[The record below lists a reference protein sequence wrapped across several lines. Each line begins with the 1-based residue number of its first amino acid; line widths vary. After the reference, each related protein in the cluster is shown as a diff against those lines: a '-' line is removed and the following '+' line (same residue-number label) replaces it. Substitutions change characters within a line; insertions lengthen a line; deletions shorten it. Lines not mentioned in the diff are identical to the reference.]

1 MKKSILN
8 ICIIFMISL
17 LSIFTPEMK
26 SQNPEWMYF
35 HDILDPDEIT
45 AIDNSI
51 YLTEDY
57 NRVIRINLENLEID
71 TIAHISAVSGIVHD
85 KEKNIWMSTRFNGIY
100 KYSNGNLENFT
111 SSNSGLPDSRVYDLA
126 VDNNNN
132 IWCATRQGLA
142 KYDGTDWEV
151 YHFEHLETNGY
162 IYRLAIDKDGSI
174 WVINHYSPYIIAK
187 FNNGEFTPYNGENT
201 GITSINW
208 SWDIDIDSK
217 GNKWFVAGIRQSDSL
232 GGLIIYDGDVWSIYD
247 KHNSEI
253 SDHQFVALA
262 IDSNDIIWT
271 GSYYSG
277 LYRFDGE
284 NWTNL
289 NSSNSGLT
297 ANDVRSI
304 SVDKYNNKWIININ
318 EAAGNEYVLEVYNE
332 GGVLLPSN
340 VEEVLRK
347 KSEISPRI
355 YPNPASEIIT
365 VSDIVMRQRKFTIT
379 NILGQVMLGG
389 EFYQEINIS
398 TLPKGYYLLHYEQF
412 HLNFFK
418 I

>member
-1 MKKSILN
+1 MVHTIL
-8 ICIIFMISL
+8 L
-17 LSIFTPEMK
+17 LKPPGAQA
-26 SQNPEWMYF
+26 QNPEWMYF
-35 HDILDPDEIT
+35 HDIQSPWDIT

-51 YLTEDY
+51 YLTGNES
-57 NRVIRINLENLEID
+57 ILRINLENLEID
-71 TIAHISAVSGIVHD
+71 TLAEDPYVSSFAQD
-85 KEKNIWMSTRFNGIY
+85 KGKNIWYSTRFNGIY

-111 SSNSGLPDSRVYDLA
+111 SSNSGLPDNRVYDLA
-126 VDNNNN
+126 VDGNND

-142 KYDGTDWEV
+142 KFDGTDWEV

-162 IYRLAIDKDGSI
+162 IYSLAIDKDGSI
-174 WVINHYSPYIIAK
+174 WVTNHYSPYRIAK
-187 FNNGEFTPYNGENT
+187 FNNGVFIPYNGENT

-208 SWDIDIDSK
+208 SWDIDFDSK
-217 GNKWFVAGIRQSDSL
+217 GNKWFVAGNLYSDSL
-232 GGLIIYDGDVWSIYD
+232 GGLIKYDGNTWSIYD

-253 SDHQFVALA
+253 ADHQFGALA

-277 LYRFDGE
+277 LYRFDGDY
-284 NWTNL
+284 WTNL

-297 ANDVRSI
+297 ADDVRFI
-304 SVDKYNNKWIININ
+304 SVDKYNNKWIHCRSDVKNK
-318 EAAGNEYVLEVYNE
+318 YVLEVYNE
-332 GGVLLPSN
+332 GGVYLPTN
-340 VEEVLRK
+340 IAEIFRK
-347 KSEISPRI
+347 NDTIKPQL

-389 EFYQEINIS
+389 EFYHEINIS
-398 TLPKGYYLLHYEQF
+398 MLPKGSYFLHLEQF
-412 HLNFFK
+412 HLSFFK